1 MKYSIQRGVGAVVVL
16 LVVGALTSCSFGK
29 MAVAQSHSR
38 DRFVPTQ
45 SNPDVRYDTGSQEM
59 ADRIAKAISHSRQVV
74 EQTHGATFTHAQQLF
89 VCHADCFTTF
99 VPVSNEVAAAQFG
112 NAIFMNDEVLTLREQ
127 HRGMPVENFLT
138 HELAHLLLYQRA
150 GPVAYIRV
158 PSWFRE
164 GIAVAVSNGAGAEAC
179 TPTEAAQNILEGK
192 NFDPAEVGSLLRDR
206 TAQSYGLRTSIFYRQ
221 AGMFVE
227 YLRER
232 NPTAFQA
239 ALKGILDGQDFQESF
254 GRTYGQSISSQ
265 WPDFVVSMRRLIAQR

>member
-1 MKYSIQRGVGAVVVL
+1 MFF
-16 LVVGALTSCSFGK
+16 VVGAMTGCSLGK

-45 SNPDVRYDTGSQEM
+45 SNPDVRYDPGSQNM
-59 ADRIAKAISHSRQVV
+59 ADRIARAIGHSRQIV
-74 EQTHGATFTHAQQLF
+74 EQTHGAAFTHAQQLF

-112 NAIFMNDEVLTLREQ
+112 NAIFMNDEVLKLREQ

-179 TPTEAAQNILEGK
+179 TPAEAAQHILEGK
-192 NFDPAEVGSLLRDR
+192 SFDPAEVGSLFRDR
-206 TAQSYGLRTSIFYRQ
+206 TAPSYGLRTSIFYRQ
-221 AGMFVE
+221 AGMFVD

-239 ALKGILDGQDFQESF
+239 ALKDVLDGQDFQASF
-254 GRTYGQSISSQ
+254 GRAYGQSISSQ
-265 WPDFVVSMRRLIAQR
+265 WPGFVASMSRLIAQR